1 MRNQKTRNIK
11 DLLAESSFGKILQK
25 STALQQLNQEFQ
37 QLLPNEIRPHCRV
50 ANFDG
55 TTLAIDVKNAMVRQA
70 LLFHQQN
77 LLHTLQQSYAE
88 MQQIKLKVNP
98 NFK

>member
-11 DLLAESSFGKILQK
+11 ELLSESSLGKILQK
-25 STALQQLNQEFQ
+25 STALQQLNQELY
-37 QLLPNEIRPHCRV
+37 QLLPSEISTHCRV

-55 TTLAIDVKNAMVRQA
+55 VTLAIEVRSAMVGQA

-77 LLHTLQQSYAE
+77 LLHRLQQSYTE
-88 MQQIKLKVNP
+88 MRQIKLKVSP
-98 NFK
+98 YFK